1 MVLQMVQKIA
11 DMPVRECRSQGRDR
25 QAYREAIFLSSW
37 TASRGRA
44 CLLSNVRIC
53 DLMKQHKIQHTAGE
67 HDHD

>member
-1 MVLQMVQKIA
+1 MVLQIVQKIA

-25 QAYREAIFLSSW
+25 QAYWEVF

-44 CLLSNVRIC
+44 CLLSNVRIS